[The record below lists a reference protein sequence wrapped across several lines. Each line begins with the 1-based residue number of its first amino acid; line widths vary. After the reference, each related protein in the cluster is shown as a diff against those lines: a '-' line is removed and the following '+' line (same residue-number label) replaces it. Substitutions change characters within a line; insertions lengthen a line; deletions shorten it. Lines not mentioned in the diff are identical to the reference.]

1 MVLRSKSGLSAQ
13 EVLAKLEYYCAY
25 QERCHLEVWQKLQEF
40 NLSSQEKDEIIVALI
55 QKNFLNEERFAL
67 VFAQSKFHQK
77 KWGKVRIKNEL
88 KGRQIAEIL
97 IQKALK
103 TIADE
108 AYETTFEQLAT
119 QQWEQIHEPHLL
131 KKKKKFCDHLLRK
144 GWEHSRILDWLN
156 DQKV

>member
-1 MVLRSKSGLSAQ
+1 MVSISKSVLYAQ

-25 QERCHLEVWQKLQEF
+25 QERCHQEVWQKLQEF
-40 NLSSQEKDEIIVALI
+40 SLSSQEKDEIIVALI
-55 QKNFLNEERFAL
+55 QKNYLNEERFAL
-67 VFAQSKFHQK
+67 VFAQSKFNQK

-103 TIADE
+103 TITSE

>member
-1 MVLRSKSGLSAQ
+1 MVSRSKSGLYAQ

-25 QERCHLEVWQKLQEF
+25 QERCHQEVWQKLQEF
-40 NLSSQEKDEIIVALI
+40 SLSSQEKDEIIVALI
-55 QKNFLNEERFAL
+55 QKNYLNEERFAL
-67 VFAQSKFHQK
+67 VFAQSKFNQK

-103 TIADE
+103 TITSE

>member
-1 MVLRSKSGLSAQ
+1 MHSKSGLSAQ

-40 NLSSQEKDEIIVALI
+40 TLSSQEKDEIIVALI
-55 QKNFLNEERFAL
+55 QNNFLNEERFAM

-103 TIADE
+103 AISPE
-108 AYETTFEQLAT
+108 AYETTFE
-119 QQWEQIHEPHLL
+119 
-131 KKKKKFCDHLLRK
+131 
-144 GWEHSRILDWLN
+144 
-156 DQKV
+156 

>member
-1 MVLRSKSGLSAQ
+1 MHSKSGLSAQ

-40 NLSSQEKDEIIVALI
+40 TLSSQEKDEIIVALI
-55 QKNFLNEERFAL
+55 QNNFLNEERFAM
-67 VFAQSKFHQK
+67 VFTQSKFHQK

-103 TIADE
+103 AISPE
-108 AYETTFEQLAT
+108 AYETTFEQLAI
-119 QQWEQIHEPHLL
+119 QNWEQIHEPNLL
-131 KKKKKFCDHLLRK
+131 KKKKKFCDYLLRK

-156 DQKV
+156 EQNV